1 MGGMVESEVSKVSC
15 PLVFVEVE
23 VKGEEGLSSSDLIV
37 EVDRGCLSIGRW
49 VGLIVR
55 RVRK

>member
-15 PLVFVEVE
+15 PLVFVE

-49 VGLIVR
+49 VRLIVR